1 GMDAV
6 KMTKR
11 DLKHELSAT
20 ALRQPYNSPHSFG
33 RTYGEHR
40 EVLELNEEEHFEVYL
55 YAKSL
60 GLEFIETLCAPS
72 CLSILK
78 YFTPDKIK
86 VASRDLNNHPLLE
99 ALAETRI
106 SLILS

>member
-1 GMDAV
+1 MEKQVYLIGEIGQNHNGSVEIAKQIVDLAAKPVFEDLFGISLKGMDAV

-60 GLEFIETLCAPS
+60 GLDFIETL
-72 CLSILK
+72 
-78 YFTPDKIK
+78 
-86 VASRDLNNHPLLE
+86 
-99 ALAETRI
+99 
-106 SLILS
+106 